1 MNKMISYVEL
11 VDLVCNGNA
20 PKNVKYEG
28 NIYHLGVGKN
38 NYYNKEIIVYK
49 NVTVASNI
57 KSFINMIEM
66 KDKNI
71 EILEDENT
79 PKKIEKLN
87 YVKINDSISR
97 APNNEEITRKIN
109 ELIDYIKI

>member
-1 MNKMISYVEL
+1 MNRIVSYVEL
-11 VDLVCNGNA
+11 VDLVCKGNA
-20 PKNVKYEG
+20 PKKVKFEE
-28 NIYHLGVGKN
+28 NIYHLGVYED
-38 NYYNKEIIVYK
+38 NYFNKEII
-49 NVTVASNI
+49 NI
-57 KSFINMIEM
+57 ESFINMTEM

-71 EILEDENT
+71 EMLEDENT

-97 APNNEEITRKIN
+97 APNNEEITQKIN